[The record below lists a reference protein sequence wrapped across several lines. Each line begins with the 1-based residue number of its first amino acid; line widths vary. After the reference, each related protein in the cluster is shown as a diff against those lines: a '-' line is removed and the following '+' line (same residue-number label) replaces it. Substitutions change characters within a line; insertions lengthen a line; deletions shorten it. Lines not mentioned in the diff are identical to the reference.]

1 MQSRTVN
8 TPPQILEQP
17 ASDRL
22 GFNSTGPFQSQSQV
36 LTSEQMVVWTGLV
49 SKGISNALR
58 GLSEM
63 VGHQIVVT
71 SLDLRWLPA
80 KDATG
85 MVGGPEKVGIGIYL
99 SIEGDATGHL
109 LLVHDIDIA
118 FKLIDIQ
125 LGLPLG
131 ATEHVGEMERSVLG
145 EMGNITGSFFL
156 NALADSGNMVLMPS
170 PPAVMVD
177 MVRAIISIPLTS
189 IMEEQDEALMVKA
202 TFSADNQQ
210 LDGTFMVLPTM
221 DFMKTILS
229 RQVA

>member
-1 MQSRTVN
+1 MQNSTMGSM
-8 TPPQILEQP
+8 TQIPTQS
-17 ASDRL
+17 ASGRL
-22 GFNSTGPFQSQSQV
+22 GFNTNEVPPPRDQLFTPQ
-36 LTSEQMVVWTGLV
+36 QMAIWTGLV

-71 SLDLRWLPA
+71 SLDLRWLPT
-80 KDATG
+80 KDVTS
-85 MVGGPEKVGIGIYL
+85 MIGGPEAVGIGIYL

-109 LLVHDIDIA
+109 LLMHDLDIA
-118 FKLIDIQ
+118 FKLIDMQ
-125 LGLPLG
+125 LGLSLG
-131 ATEHVGEMERSVLG
+131 STEHMGEMERSVMG

-170 PPAVMVD
+170 PPVVISD
-177 MVRAIISIPLTS
+177 LVQAIMNIPLTS
-189 IMEEQDEALMVKA
+189 IMEKQDDALMVKA
-202 TFSADNQQ
+202 TFSADNQP

-221 DFMKTILS
+221 DFMKTIIS

>member
-1 MQSRTVN
+1 MHSLALDTTAQT
-8 TPPQILEQP
+8 LAQP

-22 GFNSTGPFQSQSQV
+22 GFNSNDPFRSQDQV
-36 LTSEQMVVWTGLV
+36 LTRKQMVVWTGLV

-71 SLDLRWLPA
+71 SLDLKWLPV
-80 KDATG
+80 KDVTG
-85 MVGGPEKVGIGIYL
+85 MIGEPEAVGIGIYL
-99 SIEGDATGHL
+99 SIEGDASGHL
-109 LLVHDIDIA
+109 LLVHDLDIA

-131 ATEHVGEMERSVLG
+131 STDQIGEMERSVLG

-170 PPAVMVD
+170 PPVVIVD
-177 MVRAIISIPLTS
+177 LVQAIMNIPLTS
-189 IMEEQDEALMVKA
+189 IMEKQDDALMVKA

-210 LDGTFMVLPTM
+210 LDGIFMVLPTM

>member
-1 MQSRTVN
+1 MQSITLD
-8 TPPQILEQP
+8 TTAQTLAQP
-17 ASDRL
+17 AFARFSND
-22 GFNSTGPFQSQSQV
+22 SFQSQDQV
-36 LTSEQMVVWTGLV
+36 LTREQMVVWTGLV

-63 VGHQIVVT
+63 MGHQIT
-71 SLDLRWLPA
+71 ITTLDLKWLPA
-80 KDATG
+80 KDATS
-85 MVGGPEKVGIGIYL
+85 MIGGPEAVGIGIYL

-109 LLVHDIDIA
+109 LLVHDLDIA

-125 LGLPLG
+125 LGLSLG
-131 ATEHVGEMERSVLG
+131 ATEQMGEMERSVLG

-170 PPAVMVD
+170 PPVVMLD

-189 IMEEQDEALMVKA
+189 IMEEQDDALLVKA
-202 TFSADNQQ
+202 TFSAGNQQ

-221 DFMKTILS
+221 DFMQTILS

>member
-1 MQSRTVN
+1 MHSLALDTTAQT
-8 TPPQILEQP
+8 LAQP

-22 GFNSTGPFQSQSQV
+22 GFNSNDPFRSQDQV
-36 LTSEQMVVWTGLV
+36 LTRKQMVVWTGLV

-71 SLDLRWLPA
+71 SLDLKWLPV
-80 KDATG
+80 KDVTG
-85 MVGGPEKVGIGIYL
+85 MIGEPEAVGIGIYL
-99 SIEGDATGHL
+99 SIEGDASGHL
-109 LLVHDIDIA
+109 LLVHDLDIA

-131 ATEHVGEMERSVLG
+131 STDQIGEMERSVLG

-170 PPAVMVD
+170 PPVVIADLVQ
-177 MVRAIISIPLTS
+177 AIMNIPLTS
-189 IMEEQDEALMVKA
+189 IMEKQDDALMVKA

-210 LDGTFMVLPTM
+210 LDGIFMVLPTM

>member
-1 MQSRTVN
+1 MQNSPMGTM
-8 TPPQILEQP
+8 TQILKES

-22 GFNSTGPFQSQSQV
+22 GFNTNDV
-36 LTSEQMVVWTGLV
+36 LRPRDQLFTPKQMAIWTGLV

-80 KDATG
+80 KDVTS
-85 MVGGPEKVGIGIYL
+85 MIGGPEAVGIGIYL

-109 LLVHDIDIA
+109 LLMHDLDMA
-118 FKLIDIQ
+118 FKLIDMQ
-125 LGLPLG
+125 LGLSPG
-131 ATEHVGEMERSVLG
+131 STEQMGEMERSVMG

-156 NALADSGNMVLMPS
+156 NALADSGNMMLMPS
-170 PPAVMVD
+170 PPVVIADLMQ
-177 MVRAIISIPLTS
+177 AIMNIPLTI
-189 IMEEQDEALMVKA
+189 IMEEQDNALMVKA
-202 TFSADNQQ
+202 TFSADNQP
-210 LDGTFMVLPTM
+210 LDGIFMVLPTM
-221 DFMKTILS
+221 DFMKTIIS